1 MQFGSNLSYLYDSKS
16 RPTTARSMALFASSG
31 LCASATRDILI
42 GGKTLLD
49 KLKPNAARNA
59 VGQMKIGKRGMVER
73 AGQYLG

>member
-1 MQFGSNLSYLYDSKS
+1 LRKRNAE
-16 RPTTARSMALFASSG
+16 RARKKAI
-31 LCASATRDILI
+31 RQDILI